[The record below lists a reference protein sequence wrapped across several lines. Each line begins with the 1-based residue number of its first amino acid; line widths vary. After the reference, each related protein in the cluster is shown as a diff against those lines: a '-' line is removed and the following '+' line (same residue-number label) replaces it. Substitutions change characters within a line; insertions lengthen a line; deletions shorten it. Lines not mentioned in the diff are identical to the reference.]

1 MNDYI
6 LKDIIFRL
14 RNNFGIDT
22 PLSNTSQRLQV
33 IVSLLGVYDSNWC
46 LESVAN
52 LIGQHVEVEFEHQ
65 PLTKEQSHSI
75 KRWLQRLDL
84 GYLIIP
90 KKIEEFCANKKKYYH
105 MLSVLMDK
113 VEQHL
118 GTAKLKSNIT
128 VIIQK
133 QSRMKIQLTSRNLS
147 KISVS
152 NHSSCFDS
160 SVIEEKSIE
169 DVFQGGEIPR
179 TPSKLFSASS
189 PNHEENEK
197 NKTFEIKHEL
207 SIIPISF
214 VKDFDDLPYDNSNK
228 RSSHYRRSSFDKNII
243 PTGRQIPNTPINQKS
258 LPMLADTTFNLSDD
272 LKDSSSCFNA
282 CKQRAVDLSKNLQV
296 KSNKR
301 RRSPSKDRIT
311 NYVLDEP
318 ESGTVWDSDS
328 DKFTS
333 SYNSNVKNIDWESAF
348 HSSEILEKTLD
359 NQSNIELK
367 NNIKDVEKIDLNS
380 LKIEEVV
387 KETTKMKKPSRGRKK
402 KVALLE
408 KQVEDAKNDDKLLI
422 TANRTSRRRKCS
434 VKSQDIISDNKKEI
448 NVEDLTF
455 SLDTVSLDKLWIAK
469 ILASPRKKEKT
480 IQNRDKEN
488 SDPSIGK
495 SSSKNRDNDSRPQE
509 TAKNSY
515 ASVSE
520 DRDDSKEVVLRRSTR
535 NRKQNLKYVEDSILD
550 ELSLENNKE
559 CLTETQQNKSTRR
572 NAKSSNIENR
582 YYKNERSSSQWHSS
596 KKKKNTSVKNSKMSL
611 KASSSESTSQ
621 MEGKFLGKSMESIN
635 NDNIVSDK
643 NITKRPENPFTNIKP
658 LYGVK
663 SDKKSAHH
671 RGIGNSYFYEKD
683 YSNSLLQY
691 SLAVFIASF
700 GSIDFTLALAN
711 RSAVFQKL
719 SLFEESLVDID
730 FCLQCGSYPKEKV
743 FKLYERQAEI
753 YETMIL
759 RDAKIP
765 DNIESNKKIRNITKP
780 CEDTTNKGLEMQ
792 YEEGRGRYMVA
803 NRDIQPGETII
814 LETPGSFSLHP
825 KKFGTHCLN
834 CFKISFL
841 TMDDW
846 GLRGF
851 ISLFILHCLKES
863 GFLNDAHNTDGFNE
877 EDFFVGSVIL
887 RLLNVCPSNC
897 HDISEYITPI
907 KDEFPVTCEKSSLG
921 AGIYPLLAM
930 FNHSCDPSF
939 MRCNIENKVWCI
951 SSKTIK
957 KGEEVFENYGMM
969 YTMKEKEER
978 QLILKKHYKFDCHCP
993 ACNENWSTTA
1003 TMKQRISSYPTDRFD
1018 HLYCRQ
1024 CFTVL
1029 IRENKRSSV
1038 INCLH
1043 CGTQNDIN
1051 NLNLKE
1057 LMELSKDCKNLFTK
1071 GKWTEGLS
1079 KFKNC

>member
-46 LESVAN
+46 LESVTN

-301 RRSPSKDRIT
+301 RRSASKDRIT

-455 SLDTVSLDKLWIAK
+455 SLDTVSLDKCDEEKSLSKKIANVRK
-469 ILASPRKKEKT
+469 GKTQANDIESILKSVDSKNIGKSKKKEKT

-582 YYKNERSSSQWHSS
+582 YYKNEEVPLSGIAQ
-596 KKKKNTSVKNSKMSL
+596 KKKNTSVKNSKMSL

-643 NITKRPENPFTNIKP
+643 NITKRVSRKN
-658 LYGVK
+658 
-663 SDKKSAHH
+663 
-671 RGIGNSYFYEKD
+671 
-683 YSNSLLQY
+683 
-691 SLAVFIASF
+691 
-700 GSIDFTLALAN
+700 
-711 RSAVFQKL
+711 
-719 SLFEESLVDID
+719 
-730 FCLQCGSYPKEKV
+730 
-743 FKLYERQAEI
+743 
-753 YETMIL
+753 
-759 RDAKIP
+759 
-765 DNIESNKKIRNITKP
+765 
-780 CEDTTNKGLEMQ
+780 
-792 YEEGRGRYMVA
+792 
-803 NRDIQPGETII
+803 
-814 LETPGSFSLHP
+814 
-825 KKFGTHCLN
+825 
-834 CFKISFL
+834 
-841 TMDDW
+841 
-846 GLRGF
+846 
-851 ISLFILHCLKES
+851 
-863 GFLNDAHNTDGFNE
+863 
-877 EDFFVGSVIL
+877 
-887 RLLNVCPSNC
+887 
-897 HDISEYITPI
+897 
-907 KDEFPVTCEKSSLG
+907 
-921 AGIYPLLAM
+921 
-930 FNHSCDPSF
+930 
-939 MRCNIENKVWCI
+939 
-951 SSKTIK
+951 
-957 KGEEVFENYGMM
+957 
-969 YTMKEKEER
+969 
-978 QLILKKHYKFDCHCP
+978 LKK
-993 ACNENWSTTA
+993 
-1003 TMKQRISSYPTDRFD
+1003 
-1018 HLYCRQ
+1018 
-1024 CFTVL
+1024 
-1029 IRENKRSSV
+1029 
-1038 INCLH
+1038 
-1043 CGTQNDIN
+1043 
-1051 NLNLKE
+1051 
-1057 LMELSKDCKNLFTK
+1057 
-1071 GKWTEGLS
+1071 
-1079 KFKNC
+1079 